1 VIKGLV
7 ASRGGL
13 TLVELLVVLT
23 IVGITSVVVVPAF
36 DRLGQGG
43 AAQATAELVSALHA
57 TRDAAASRRVP
68 AVLTLELA
76 SGRYWVVVDAPG
88 TAGADTL
95 QRGGLR
101 RTPAIRIGI
110 GRHAGWTTIA
120 YDPLGRSRGGPVYIS
135 DDDAAYAIAVDAWN
149 GAVVTRPR

>member
-1 VIKGLV
+1 MINGLV
-7 ASRGGL
+7 AARGGL
-13 TLVELLVVLT
+13 TVVELLVVLT
-23 IVGITSVVVVPAF
+23 IVGVTSVVVVPAF
-36 DRLGQGG
+36 DRLSQGG

-88 TAGADTL
+88 TARADTL
-95 QRGGLR
+95 RQGGLR
-101 RTPAIRIGI
+101 RTPGIQIGI
-110 GRHAGWTTIA
+110 GRPAGWTTIA
-120 YDPLGRSRGGPVYIS
+120 YDALGRSRGGPVYIS
-135 DDDAAYAIAVDAWN
+135 GGDAAYALVVEAWN